1 SFVLVGLVVVSG
13 ILAAAL
19 FFTVFAPNENWDG
32 FLYHEPIV
40 GFAIQNHGFAVV
52 PLQAHQAVQAANGY
66 PRLCEAV
73 MYWLVVFTDKTL
85 IELPNLLGAAAMML
99 AVYVVAR
106 RYGDRLTAMG
116 WACVLFLVP
125 QCWSQM
131 CQTLIDADVAIFA
144 LVAIHFATRP
154 ALRLSD
160 AVCAMVGMALLLAS
174 KGSGFVMVPPILLVL
189 VVRLFVGRDRAH
201 PWPVLVTSAAGSLL
215 LVAIGLYVPLRN
227 LAAFHD
233 PFWPIT
239 FDSPRFGIRWDGL
252 ITIAELGSAKPFGD
266 LVAQAYGIPIG
277 GMEDVIYR
285 GYGYGVVWVLF
296 PVGLLA
302 LVAGLV
308 AAFLE
313 RVGGREKSDAS
324 NLGLVLLLVVAG
336 IVTTPTLNGQSAR
349 YNLYLVGG
357 LMVAAVWLLA
367 ARPWSRLREGVLAA
381 ALTLSIVPLF
391 WMRGRGWYWVSTN
404 FPEDV
409 VLHPLDSRTEL
420 ARPSF
425 DLLAHQRNT
434 ELARGDVAAFDQD
447 VTFIGA

>member
-1 SFVLVGLVVVSG
+1 
-13 ILAAAL
+13 
-19 FFTVFAPNENWDG
+19 
-32 FLYHEPIV
+32 
-40 GFAIQNHGFAVV
+40 
-52 PLQAHQAVQAANGY
+52 
-66 PRLCEAV
+66 
-73 MYWLVVFTDKTL
+73 
-85 IELPNLLGAAAMML
+85 
-99 AVYVVAR
+99 
-106 RYGDRLTAMG
+106 
-116 WACVLFLVP
+116 
-125 QCWSQM
+125 
-131 CQTLIDADVAIFA
+131 
-144 LVAIHFATRP
+144 
-154 ALRLSD
+154 
-160 AVCAMVGMALLLAS
+160 
-174 KGSGFVMVPPILLVL
+174 
-189 VVRLFVGRDRAH
+189 
-201 PWPVLVTSAAGSLL
+201 
-215 LVAIGLYVPLRN
+215 
-227 LAAFHD
+227 
-233 PFWPIT
+233 
-239 FDSPRFGIRWDGL
+239 
-252 ITIAELGSAKPFGD
+252 
-266 LVAQAYGIPIG
+266 
-277 GMEDVIYR
+277 MEDVIYR
-285 GYGYGVVWVLF
+285 GYGYAVVWVLF

-367 ARPWSRLREGVLAA
+367 ARPWSRMRDGVLAA
-381 ALTLSIVPLF
+381 ALALSIVPLF

-447 VTFIGA
+447 VTFIGALWNFDFSNRVHYVKYESSREFLSALDGVAARWSAVAKEGGARQALEQSGRWELVGSITPDGDVVFRRRGR